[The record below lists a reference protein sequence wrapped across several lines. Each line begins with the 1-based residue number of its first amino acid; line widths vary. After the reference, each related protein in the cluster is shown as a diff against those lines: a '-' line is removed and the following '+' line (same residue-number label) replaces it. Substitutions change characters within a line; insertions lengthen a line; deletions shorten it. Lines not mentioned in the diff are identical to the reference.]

1 MGMEQ
6 KSDTEGFSRQLN
18 EAIPDLKGI
27 REAKGL
33 SLREISRQTRIRMY
47 FLEAI
52 EKGEFHCL
60 PEPIYAKP
68 FISIYSRI
76 LGVDDKLL
84 LARYEECVAISGA
97 KKPEKHFTEE
107 QRTQSFAYSEAGD
120 WLKRHSMTIIWLLMA
135 ITVVIIGILL
145 SSDKPEI
152 TSPASPILL
161 DKEKTPETAPS
172 PLTAATEPEKKTTE
186 TAAPAA
192 GQEAPSTDSQA
203 GHVPEAAKENT
214 EGLPYEITIEA
225 MEASWV
231 RLTEDSN
238 KSRQTLLNPGEKMT
252 GRAKE
257 KFKIDIGN
265 AGGVKIDFQGKT
277 LESIGKRGEVIH
289 LALPEEKKI
298 R

>member
-6 KSDTEGFSRQLN
+6 KSDTEGFSGQLN
-18 EAIPDLKGI
+18 EAILDLKGI
-27 REAKGL
+27 REVKGL
-33 SLREISRQTRIRMY
+33 SLREISRQTRIRVS

-52 EKGEFHCL
+52 EKGEFKRL

-76 LGVDDKLL
+76 LGVDDKPI
-84 LARYEECVAISGA
+84 LARYDECVAIPA
-97 KKPEKHFTEE
+97 AQKPEKHVRKE
-107 QRTQSFAYSEAGD
+107 QWAQSFACSETGD
-120 WLKRHSMTIIWLLMA
+120 WLKRHSMTIAWSLMA
-135 ITVVIIGILL
+135 MAVVIIGILL
-145 SSDKPEI
+145 SSDRPEI
-152 TSPASPILL
+152 RSPANPILQN
-161 DKEKTPETAPS
+161 KEKMPETAPS
-172 PLTAATEPEKKTTE
+172 PLTAATETGIKTE
-186 TAAPAA
+186 EIAAPAA
-192 GQEAPSTDSQA
+192 GQEAPSTVSQTGQA
-203 GHVPEAAKENT
+203 PEAAKENT
-214 EGLPYEITIEA
+214 EGLPYGITIEA

-252 GRAKE
+252 GRARE

-289 LALPEEKKI
+289 LTLPEEKKI